1 MGHNKHNHQ
10 GTERHDQGTERHD
23 AATAPNGSET
33 VANAAREQISRRAYE
48 LSRGKH
54 GGSDMQN
61 WLQAER
67 EVRQRPAADL
77 PVAAAGEARPAG
89 PERPA
94 AKP

>member
-10 GTERHDQGTERHD
+10 GTERHA
-23 AATAPNGSET
+23 AATAPNGAE
-33 VANAAREQISRRAYE
+33 AAAKATREQISRRAYE

-67 EVRQRPAADL
+67 EMRQQPAADR
-77 PVAAAGEARPAG
+77 PVAATPGEARPAA

>member
-1 MGHNKHNHQ
+1 MGHNKHNH
-10 GTERHDQGTERHD
+10 QGTERHD

-33 VANAAREQISRRAYE
+33 AAKATREQISRRAYE

-67 EVRQRPAADL
+67 EVRQRSADRPVA
-77 PVAAAGEARPAG
+77 PVAADARPAG
-89 PERPA
+89 SERPA